1 MRKTRR
7 MRLRIFSLLLAAL
20 LLVPA
25 VKAAAVEEEKEILGV
40 YEGTYTAAQGITG
53 VTLSVF
59 ETEDGVEAAY
69 RFYPVASN
77 PSVGKGIFSMSV
89 EQTPEGY
96 VFDAKEW
103 VDHTDSPSYSMVDLT
118 DVTMSGDGNALF
130 GTVLNES
137 GTVCGQIS
145 AERRGDMPVPQEYI
159 GTWSGRYEAAQGIT
173 GLTLDIYRSAGQTM
187 AAFHFY
193 PVEENPGVEEGLYL
207 MTVTYSAKEERCR
220 LEAVRWRDP
229 SATYRFV
236 DLDGS
241 IGADGTFSGNVTAL
255 MYNGSE
261 RYTFSLEKSGS
272 DAKQSVSVPYAGGT
286 LPVRLEKTVFDQD
299 ASVYHR
305 DIAAL
310 AAAFSGAACDKEAGE
325 DGLLPEAYETLGFP
339 EENTAFYTDMNDGSP
354 FSIASRNMEDN
365 VLLTLVLSE
374 TQTQAQVEA
383 VSDIIREIRASEDSE
398 AFYGR
403 ITGAGFYDGA
413 MAVRGALTDYLFDH
427 PAVAAAARDG
437 RLRVLV
443 TGYGAGAAKAQ
454 MAGVMFNE
462 EDAALPGLQT
472 KDVFVYTFASPNVYY
487 EQAGQKPDEVYTDNI
502 FNISNTADTVTLLP
516 AAKMVSSGGEDGN
529 AVPYRQFGHV
539 LSFTDEESPHSAGA
553 YVTAVTQHQTQ
564 WNDSTHAYQDT
575 RDIVSGVIA
584 GPADVTIRGTDGTV
598 LATSTGDEVTILNH
612 NVVLCVVGDAKSFS
626 VCGGI
631 PYEIGIDA
639 TDTGTMYAAVFS
651 GNNDSELSRQYTE
664 YRNIRAEA
672 GKHFLLTVPEGAMD
686 ALLYVTNAYGDLIA
700 SVSAD
705 GSETDVYEH
714 LEVEGTEPDAGRHG
728 LSILWILILA
738 AGVFLTVNAA
748 AVILI
753 VVLVTRKKKRGRE

>member
-1 MRKTRR
+1 
-7 MRLRIFSLLLAAL
+7 
-20 LLVPA
+20 
-25 VKAAAVEEEKEILGV
+25 
-40 YEGTYTAAQGITG
+40 
-53 VTLSVF
+53 
-59 ETEDGVEAAY
+59 
-69 RFYPVASN
+69 
-77 PSVGKGIFSMSV
+77 
-89 EQTPEGY
+89 
-96 VFDAKEW
+96 
-103 VDHTDSPSYSMVDLT
+103 
-118 DVTMSGDGNALF
+118 
-130 GTVLNES
+130 
-137 GTVCGQIS
+137 
-145 AERRGDMPVPQEYI
+145 
-159 GTWSGRYEAAQGIT
+159 
-173 GLTLDIYRSAGQTM
+173 
-187 AAFHFY
+187 
-193 PVEENPGVEEGLYL
+193 
-207 MTVTYSAKEERCR
+207 
-220 LEAVRWRDP
+220 
-229 SATYRFV
+229 
-236 DLDGS
+236 
-241 IGADGTFSGNVTAL
+241 
-255 MYNGSE
+255 
-261 RYTFSLEKSGS
+261 
-272 DAKQSVSVPYAGGT
+272 
-286 LPVRLEKTVFDQD
+286 
-299 ASVYHR
+299 
-305 DIAAL
+305 
-310 AAAFSGAACDKEAGE
+310 
-325 DGLLPEAYETLGFP
+325 
-339 EENTAFYTDMNDGSP
+339 
-354 FSIASRNMEDN
+354 MEDN

-454 MAGVMFNE
+454 MTGVVFNE
-462 EDAALPGLQT
+462 EDAALLGLQA
-472 KDVFVYTFASPNVYY
+472 KDVFVYTFASPNVFY
-487 EQAGQKPDEVYTDNI
+487 EPAGQEPDAVYTDNI
-502 FNISNTADTVTLLP
+502 FNISNTADAVTLLP
-516 AAKMVSSGGEDGN
+516 AAKMISSGGDGT

-539 LSFTDEESPHSAGA
+539 LSFTDEESPHNAGV

-564 WNDSTHAYQDT
+564 WNDSTHAYKDA

-612 NVVLCVVGDAKSFS
+612 NVVLCVDGDVKSFS